1 MQALKIIQLRP
12 DIWALDEVAKTV
24 MYVVNGSEK
33 VMLVDTGF
41 GLSDLKQ
48 VICDLCGE
56 EQDGKKVLTKEIVV
70 VNSHGHPDHDYGNNQ
85 FDAVYA
91 GRFDEPGMHEE
102 IDPEQSKLLTGMF
115 FAQFLNEGGTIEKW
129 APGPAP
135 RVLPL
140 QDDDILDLGNYQFR
154 VIEIPGHSL
163 GSIALFEEKEGWL
176 FTGDAMLTW
185 EVWGQ
190 LDNSATLSVYGDSMR
205 KLQKIESQVTT
216 VFPAHWVPERASA
229 DMTPYELPPRV
240 ITVYAEGIQ
249 DTIDGRLEWKD
260 YPFGL
265 GDTPKKMMKA
275 SYFEIGGIAFDPKRL
290 GK

>member
-1 MQALKIIQLRP
+1 MDILKIKQLR
-12 DIWALDEVAKTV
+12 DNIWALDEVNKTV

-33 VMLVDTGF
+33 ALLVDTGF
-41 GLSDLKQ
+41 GLSDLKKT
-48 VICDLCGE
+48 VRDLCGE
-56 EQDGKKVLTKEIVV
+56 KEIVV

-85 FDAVYA
+85 FEEVYA
-91 GRFDEPGMHEE
+91 GRFDEPFMHESMSE
-102 IDPEQSKLLTGMF
+102 EESEMLKGMF
-115 FAQFLNEGGTIEKW
+115 FAPFLETGGKIEKW
-129 APGPAP
+129 TPGPTQK
-135 RVLPL
+135 VLPL
-140 QDDDILDLGNYQFR
+140 QDGDVIDLGNYQFQ

-163 GSIALFEEKEGWL
+163 GSIALFEVKEGWL

-190 LDNSATLSVYGDSMR
+190 LEQSATLSVYGDSMR
-205 KLQKIESQVTT
+205 KLQAIEDKVTT

-229 DMTPYELPPRV
+229 DMKPYELPPRV

-249 DTIDGRLEWKD
+249 NTLDGKLEWKD
-260 YPFGL
+260 YLFGL
-265 GDTPKKMMKA
+265 GNAEKKLMKA